1 MNCSLKINICCAT
14 FLRERDTHTQKINEK
29 ILIYWKAKD
38 LKNSKKGFEIHT
50 DRYRERE
57 REREREKSKDF
68 GKTKNSFSY
77 TLIERE
83 KEK

>member
-57 REREREKSKDF
+57 REREKSKDF
-68 GKTKNSFSY
+68 GKTKNSLSY